1 MVGRNVQ
8 LRVSKEPAKPGE
20 TMLSVADL
28 TVRGDDGRTWVD
40 GLSFDVRAGEI
51 LGIAGVQGNGQTEL
65 CEALMGLRPA
75 ASGAVALNGRDLTRA
90 APRDRLRAGIAYV
103 PEDRTEDGLVGSF
116 SVAEN
121 LVLDMY
127 DQKPF
132 ASGVNLKL
140 PEIARNAVE
149 RITEFDVRTGSAAT
163 AAGTLSGGNQ
173 QKVIL
178 ARELGREHK
187 VLIASQPTRG
197 LDVGSIEFV
206 HRRIVQQR
214 DHGVAVIIVSSEL
227 DEIYAL
233 ADRIA
238 VMYEGKITGFR
249 DPDVPAAEL
258 GRLMAGGADTA
269 PMFGGTVTDAD
280 VAEVAPVPGAANV
293 LGAGAAADAAG
304 AAPAPPH
311 APETPG
317 TPTAQEAP
325 VPDDPGG
332 PAPPEHDD
340 TPGTTAAQE
349 EA

>member
-1 MVGRNVQ
+1 EDLASLMVGMNVQ
-8 LRVSKEPAKPGE
+8 LRVRKEPARPGE
-20 TMLSVADL
+20 TVLRVADL

-40 GLSFDVRAGEI
+40 GLSLDVRAGEI

-75 ASGAVALNGRDLTRA
+75 AAGTVALNGHDLTHA
-90 APRDRLRAGIAYV
+90 APRARLRAGVAYV

-121 LVLDMY
+121 LILDRY
-127 DQKPF
+127 DRKQF
-132 ASGVNLKL
+132 ASGINLKL
-140 PEIARNAVE
+140 PEIARNAE
-149 RITEFDVRTGSAAT
+149 ARITEFDIRTGSPAT
-163 AAGTLSGGNQ
+163 PAGTLSGGNQ

-178 ARELGREHK
+178 AREIGREYK

-206 HRRIVQQR
+206 HRRIVEQR

-249 DPDVPAAEL
+249 EPDVPAAEL
-258 GRLMAGGADTA
+258 GRLMAGGADA
-269 PMFGGTVTDAD
+269 AIPKANSPQALRTDA
-280 VAEVAPVPGAANV
+280 
-293 LGAGAAADAAG
+293 AD
-304 AAPAPPH
+304 
-311 APETPG
+311 
-317 TPTAQEAP
+317 
-325 VPDDPGG
+325 
-332 PAPPEHDD
+332 
-340 TPGTTAAQE
+340 TTE
-349 EA
+349 ES